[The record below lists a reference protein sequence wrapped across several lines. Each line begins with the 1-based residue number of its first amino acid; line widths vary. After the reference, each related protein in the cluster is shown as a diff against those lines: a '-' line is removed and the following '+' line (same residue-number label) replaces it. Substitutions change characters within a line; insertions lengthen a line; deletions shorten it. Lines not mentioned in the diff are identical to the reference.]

1 MSNGLE
7 KKEERM
13 LRSRLKQLEAVL
25 EKRCLLGG
33 RDASEIEA
41 LAKKIRIRLEPA
53 KPDDLDAEA
62 ERLFNLHSGLDWF
75 AAALKEAV

>member
-33 RDASEIEA
+33 RDASEIQA

-62 ERLFNLHSGLDWF
+62 ERLINLHTGLDWF
-75 AAALKEAV
+75 AAALRAAV

>member
-62 ERLFNLHSGLDWF
+62 ERLINLHTGLDWF
-75 AAALKEAV
+75 AAALRAAV

>member
-53 KPDDLDAEA
+53 TPDDLDAEA
-62 ERLFNLHSGLDWF
+62 ERLINLHTGLDWF
-75 AAALKEAV
+75 AAALRAAV